1 MIKNNGIILI
11 HWNSLTPREYKL
23 GLINCLLNRAQRIC
37 SNDSSLKI
45 EIAKIK
51 KILAKNEYPT
61 KIVSNTIQRYFRN
74 KQHPKT
80 KTDTSF
86 DVPKKQV
93 FLVLP
98 YYKGADDIKSKLV
111 KYVQQNFPAVDFRF
125 AFKAHSTLSRSFS
138 FKDKVEKDM
147 ISKVVYRINCLDC
160 NKFYVGKTKRQLGLR
175 VIEHKIK
182 ESSSVYKHMASE
194 NHRLDWDDIKIIDS
208 ARDDRRLL
216 LKEMLH
222 INNLKPELNIQKSS
236 KLFSLLIGERETG

>member
-1 MIKNNGIILI
+1 
-11 HWNSLTPREYKL
+11 
-23 GLINCLLNRAQRIC
+23 
-37 SNDSSLKI
+37 
-45 EIAKIK
+45 
-51 KILAKNEYPT
+51 
-61 KIVSNTIQRYFRN
+61 
-74 KQHPKT
+74 
-80 KTDTSF
+80 
-86 DVPKKQV
+86 
-93 FLVLP
+93 
-98 YYKGADDIKSKLV
+98 
-111 KYVQQNFPAVDFRF
+111 
-125 AFKAHSTLSRSFS
+125 
-138 FKDKVEKDM
+138 M